1 MGKRYLYAAAIAVL
15 TVLLALL
22 VWQGSFT
29 VGDFGPSSVGQIYIF
44 WAVSSLVF
52 LLTVTVGFLLFR
64 AGVKLYIE
72 RQQDQEGSHIK
83 TKLVAG
89 SLMVS
94 MLPVIFMVIWSVQIL
109 NRTIDKWFSRPAQNI
124 RLNLIEVGESLI
136 LDAEQRA
143 KAQAHW
149 FAAMDSIE
157 EFAVNGKSEAGKY
170 AQICSESG
178 IVEAHIELKNGKQ
191 YPVCGTALTNTTS
204 LRFIARAP
212 IQTGG
217 ELVLETRMP
226 ADVGAKQNEIKNHI
240 EEYDLLAESKRA
252 TWKYY
257 LNLLLL
263 ITLFIL
269 YVATWIALFLARQI
283 SIPIGALLEAAREVR
298 GGNLAHRV
306 QVAAVDE
313 MATLV
318 RAFNDMTKDLEAN
331 SREIEQRRRFT
342 ETILESIPTGV
353 ISVTSDGKIQ
363 RVNRALRNILPGV
376 PVETAAVLD
385 DLFSREDTAEIRY
398 LMNRARRTGLAARQL
413 ELRNALSTLAP
424 MDAGVRHLAVTVSA
438 LEERVTSGFVIV
450 IEDTSEL
457 LRAQK
462 TTAWNEVAR
471 RIAHEI
477 KNPLT
482 PIILSAER
490 IARQLGRVPAS
501 PDFAR
506 IVRECTAIITAEA
519 ESVKTLVDEFSQ
531 FARFPNAQPVPADLN
546 EVVESAMAVF
556 AGRLEDIDVRV
567 DLAPNLPVVNLD
579 REQFKRA
586 VVNLVDN
593 AAESMQD
600 SLVKVLYV
608 ATHAV
613 NDITLELV
621 VADSGAGI
629 SPSDKEKLFLPY
641 FSTKGR
647 GTGLGLAIVNHIL
660 NDHNAQIR
668 VEDNQPLGARFI
680 VEIPVPVAAEVK
692 AIA

>member
-29 VGDFGPSSVGQIYIF
+29 FGDFGPSNVGQIYIF
-44 WAVSSLVF
+44 WGVSSLVF

-64 AGVKLYIE
+64 TGVKLYIE

-94 MLPVIFMVIWSVQIL
+94 VLPVIFMVIWSVQIL

-136 LDAEQRA
+136 RDTQQRA

-157 EFAVNGKSEAGKY
+157 EYAITGETEAGKY
-170 AQICSESG
+170 EPVCVESG
-178 IVEAHIELKNGKQ
+178 IVEAHIELKNGKH
-191 YPVCGTALTNTTS
+191 YPVCGTPHALP
-204 LRFIARAP
+204 FYQQFVARAP
-212 IQTGG
+212 VQTGG

-226 ADVGAKQNEIKNHI
+226 ADLGAKQREIVKHI
-240 EEYDLLAESKRA
+240 EEYDMLAESKRA

-298 GGNLAHRV
+298 GGNLSHRV
-306 QVAAVDE
+306 KVGAVDE
-313 MATLV
+313 MAALV

-331 SREIEQRRRFT
+331 SSELERRRRFT

-353 ISVTSDGKIQ
+353 ISVSSDGKIQ
-363 RVNRALRNILPGV
+363 RVNQALRKILPSVNVG
-376 PVETAAVLD
+376 AATVLD
-385 DLFSREDTAEIRY
+385 DLFCREDTAEIRY
-398 LMNRARRTGLAARQL
+398 LMKRARRTGLAARQL
-413 ELRNALSTLAP
+413 ELHLEK
-424 MDAGVRHLAVTVSA
+424 GIRHLAVTVSA
-438 LEERVTSGFVIV
+438 LEEKVTSGFVIV

-482 PIILSAER
+482 PITLSAER
-490 IARQLGRVPAS
+490 IARQLDRVPMS

-506 IVRECTAIITAEA
+506 IVRECTAIISAEA

-531 FARFPNAQPVPADLN
+531 FARFPSAQPSPADLN

-556 AGRLEDIDVRV
+556 AGRLADIDVRV
-567 DLAPNLPVVNLD
+567 DLCPNLPVVNLD
-579 REQFKRA
+579 REQFKRV

-593 AAESMQD
+593 AAEAMQD

-613 NDITLELV
+613 NDLTLELV

-629 SPSDKEKLFLPY
+629 SAQDKEKLFLPY

-660 NDHNAQIR
+660 SDHHAQIR

>member
-29 VGDFGPSSVGQIYIF
+29 FGDFGPSNVGQIYIF

-64 AGVKLYIE
+64 TGVKLYIE

-89 SLMVS
+89 SLIVS

-136 LDAEQRA
+136 RDSNQRA

-157 EFAVNGKSEAGKY
+157 EYAVSGKSEAGKY
-170 AQICSESG
+170 AKVCTESG
-178 IVEAHIELKNGKQ
+178 IVEAHIEWKSGKQ
-191 YPVCGTALTNTTS
+191 YPVCGAPQANPVYP
-204 LRFIARAP
+204 RFIARAP

-217 ELVLETRMP
+217 EMVLETRMP
-226 ADVGAKQNEIKNHI
+226 ADMGAKQREIVKHI
-240 EEYDLLAESKRA
+240 EEYDMLAESKRA

-269 YVATWIALFLARQI
+269 YLATWIALFLARQI
-283 SIPIGALLEAAREVR
+283 SVPIGALLEAAREVR
-298 GGNLAHRV
+298 GGNLGHRV
-306 QVAAVDE
+306 EVAAVDE

-331 SREIEQRRRFT
+331 SRELERRQRFT

-363 RVNRALRNILPGV
+363 RVNQALGKILRGV
-376 PVETAAVLD
+376 DMDNATVLD

-398 LMNRARRTGLAARQL
+398 LMKRARRTGLAARQL
-413 ELRNALSTLAP
+413 ELH
-424 MDAGVRHLAVTVSA
+424 MEKGVRHLAVTVSA
-438 LEERVTSGFVIV
+438 LGEKVTSGFVIV

-482 PIILSAER
+482 PITLSAER
-490 IARQLGRVPAS
+490 IARQLDRVPQS

-506 IVRECTAIITAEA
+506 IVRECTAIISAEA

-531 FARFPNAQPVPADLN
+531 FARFPNAQPTPSDLN

-567 DLAPNLPVVNLD
+567 NLCPNLPAVNLD
-579 REQFKRA
+579 REQFKRV

-593 AAESMQD
+593 AADAMQD

-608 ATHAV
+608 ATHAL

-621 VADSGAGI
+621 VADSGVGI
-629 SPSDKEKLFLPY
+629 SPQDREKLFLPY

-660 NDHNAQIR
+660 NDHHAQIR

-680 VEIPVPVAAEVK
+680 VEIPVPVAAEAK

>member
-1 MGKRYLYAAAIAVL
+1 MGKRSLYAAAIVVL
-15 TVLLALL
+15 TILLALL

-29 VGDFGPSSVGQIYIF
+29 FGDFGPASVGQIYIF
-44 WAVSSLVF
+44 WGVSSLVF
-52 LLTVTVGFLLFR
+52 LLTITVGFLLFR

-72 RQQDQEGSHIK
+72 RQRDQEGSHIK

-136 LDAEQRA
+136 RDAEQRA

-149 FAAMDSIE
+149 FAGMDSIE
-157 EFAVNGKSEAGKY
+157 EYAVSGKSDTSKFAKV
-170 AQICSESG
+170 CTDSG
-178 IVEAHIELKNGKQ
+178 IIEAHIELKSGTK
-191 YPVCGTALTNTTS
+191 YAVCGASPAKPDYLQ
-204 LRFIARAP
+204 FIARAP

-226 ADVGAKQNEIKNHI
+226 VDIGAKQREIKNHI
-240 EEYDLLAESKRA
+240 DEYDLLAESKRA
-252 TWKYY
+252 TWRYY
-257 LNLLLL
+257 LNLLVL
-263 ITLFIL
+263 ITFFIL

-283 SIPIGALLEAAREVR
+283 SVPIGALLEAAREVR
-298 GGNLAHRV
+298 SGNLGHRV
-306 QVAAVDE
+306 QVGAVDE

-331 SREIEQRRRFT
+331 SRELERRRRFT

-353 ISVTSDGKIQ
+353 ISVTSDGRIQ
-363 RVNRALRNILPGV
+363 RVNPALSRILPAVDV
-376 PVETAAVLD
+376 PAATVLD

-398 LMNRARRTGLAARQL
+398 LMKRARRTGLAARQL
-413 ELRNALSTLAP
+413 ELHQES
-424 MDAGVRHLAVTVSA
+424 GVRHLALTVSA
-438 LEERVTSGFVIV
+438 LEEKVTSGFVIV

-482 PIILSAER
+482 PIMLSAER
-490 IARQLGRVPAS
+490 IARQLERMPNA
-501 PDFAR
+501 PPEFAR
-506 IVRECTAIITAEA
+506 IVRECTAIISVEA
-519 ESVKTLVDEFSQ
+519 DSVKNLVDEFSQ
-531 FARFPNAQPVPADLN
+531 FARFPSAQPAPEDLN
-546 EVVESAMAVF
+546 EVVESALAVF
-556 AGRLEDIDVRV
+556 AGRLEDIDVRM
-567 DLAPNLPVVNLD
+567 DLTPHLPVANLD
-579 REQFKRA
+579 REQFKRV

-593 AAESMQD
+593 AAEAMQD

-621 VADSGAGI
+621 IADSGPGI
-629 SPSDKEKLFLPY
+629 SPQDKEKLFLPY

-668 VEDNQPLGARFI
+668 VEDNQPQGARFI
-680 VEIPVPVAAEVK
+680 VEIPVQVAAEAK